1 MTNAVQRVGLR
12 IWDTMVDPQNADRQ
26 ALKTAALHCLKATKD
41 VPRTAFVEAARDAC
55 LDAIV
60 WVDDSDD
67 PEKLRKLRRS
77 SRRFE
82 ALRLPSRSTA

>member
-1 MTNAVQRVGLR
+1 MIAAVQRVGLC
-12 IWDTMVDPQNADRQ
+12 IWDTMVNPQTADRE
-26 ALKTAALHCLKATKD
+26 ALKTAALDCLKATKD
-41 VPRTAFVEAARDAC
+41 VPRTALIEAVRDAC

-67 PEKLRKLRRS
+67 PEKLRKLRHS

-82 ALRLPSRSTA
+82 ELRLVSRSTA